1 MVHSPGCGSRRYSLI
16 VRRPST
22 IVLGLLG
29 LLGLLGRPARPT
41 TKSTNTA
48 NTKSRQRMHA
58 AIAIVI
64 IMLWLHL
71 TTLTSEFDR
80 LNALA
85 PHDRFMHLVK
95 QADCLGWDQ
104 LGSMNPSSLALVV
117 GSERW
122 QE

>member
-1 MVHSPGCGSRRYSLI
+1 
-16 VRRPST
+16 
-22 IVLGLLG
+22 
-29 LLGLLGRPARPT
+29 
-41 TKSTNTA
+41 
-48 NTKSRQRMHA
+48 MHA

-95 QADCLGWDQ
+95 RILSAQSDGK
-104 LGSMNPSSLALVV
+104 
-117 GSERW
+117 SES
-122 QE
+122 

>member
-1 MVHSPGCGSRRYSLI
+1 MRDGVFIDSFLQLLQLLDQSLPTAPGGE
-16 VRRPST
+16 
-22 IVLGLLG
+22 
-29 LLGLLGRPARPT
+29 
-41 TKSTNTA
+41 
-48 NTKSRQRMHA
+48 SRQRMHA

-95 QADCLGWDQ
+95 RILGRAGRHGT
-104 LGSMNPSSLALVV
+104 LFSASLACPEVHEV
-117 GSERW
+117 PER
-122 QE
+122 